1 MKADRLFWGVIL
13 IIFGILF
20 FLQNLGYV
28 SFQFGSIWK
37 LWPLALIYWGFSAL
51 LKDKSGKANPALYGI
66 QIVILAVVVYFLV
79 KPNQNKASSFYDF
92 HSDWDKEQPEAGAPL
107 TNDEKK
113 REHAFEVP
121 WNADIETASLA
132 VDFGAGSLTISGES
146 DELLQ
151 AQAATNFGNY
161 AFENNVIDKKAIVAL
176 AYNAKNVRANGRFKN
191 ELDIQLHPAPLWDIS
206 LETGASAS
214 EIDLSAYKISK
225 LEIDGGAMSISLKLG
240 FPVKVMEVDVEAG
253 ASSLT
258 IEIPKNAACE
268 IKIEGGLSSVDING
282 FEKISKGLYRSAG
295 FAADKPYIR
304 MNVQTGVSSVDI
316 NTYK

>member
-1 MKADRLFWGVIL
+1 MKADRIFWGVIL

-79 KPNQNKASSFYDF
+79 KPNQNKSSSFYDF
-92 HSDWDKEQPEAGAPL
+92 HPNWENEKNEDGSAYTDG
-107 TNDEKK
+107 EKK
-113 REHAFEVP
+113 REHSFDVP
-121 WNADIETASLA
+121 WNAAIETASLN
-132 VDFGAGSLTISGES
+132 VDFGAGGLSISGES
-146 DELLQ
+146 NELLQ
-151 AQAATNFGNY
+151 AEAVTNFGNY
-161 AFENNVIDKKAIVAL
+161 AFENNVTGKNASIEL
-176 AYNAKNVRANGRFKN
+176 AYNAKNVQMNGQFKN
-191 ELDIQLHPAPLWDIS
+191 ELDIQLHTAPLWDIS

-214 EIDLSAYKISK
+214 EIDLSAYKVSK

-240 FPVKVMEVDVEAG
+240 SPVQVMEVDIEAG
-253 ASSLT
+253 ASSLE

-268 IKIEGGLSSVDING
+268 IKIEGGLSSLDING

-295 FAADKPYIR
+295 FAADKPHIK

-316 NTYK
+316 NTYE

>member
-1 MKADRLFWGVIL
+1 MKADRIFWGVIL

-79 KPNQNKASSFYDF
+79 KPNQNKGGSFYDF
-92 HSDWDKEQPEAGAPL
+92 HPNWENEQNDDGA
-107 TNDEKK
+107 TSNNNEKK

-121 WNADIETASLA
+121 WNTAIETASLK
-132 VDFGAGSLTISGES
+132 VDFGAGGLTISGES
-146 DELLQ
+146 SELLQ
-151 AQAATNFGNY
+151 AEAVTNFGNY
-161 AFENNVIDKKAIVAL
+161 AFENNVTGKNASIEL
-176 AYNAKNVRANGRFKN
+176 AYNAKNVQMNGQFKN
-191 ELDIQLHPAPLWDIS
+191 ELDIQLHSTPLWDIS

-214 EIDLSAYKISK
+214 EIDLSAYKVSK
-225 LEIDGGAMSISLKLG
+225 LEIDGGAMSIALKLG
-240 FPVKVMEVDVEAG
+240 LPVQVMEVDIEAG
-253 ASSLT
+253 ASSLE

-268 IKIEGGLSSVDING
+268 IRIEGGLSSLDING
-282 FEKISKGLYRSAG
+282 FDKISKGLYRSTG
-295 FAADKPYIR
+295 FAAEKPHIQ

-316 NTYK
+316 NTYE

>member
-1 MKADRLFWGVIL
+1 MKANRIFWGVIL

-28 SFQFGSIWK
+28 NFQFGSIWK

-66 QIVILAVVVYFLV
+66 QIIILAVLVYFLV
-79 KPNQNKASSFYDF
+79 KPNQNKASSFYDY
-92 HSDWDKEQPEAGAPL
+92 HSDWENEQLENGAPA
-107 TNDEKK
+107 TKDEKK

-121 WNADIETASLA
+121 WNTDIETASLE
-132 VDFGAGSLTISGES
+132 VDFGAGRLNISGES
-146 DELLQ
+146 DALLQ
-151 AQAATNFGNY
+151 AEAATNFGNY
-161 AFENNVIDKKAIVAL
+161 AFENNVNGKNAKVEL
-176 AYNAKNVRANGRFKN
+176 TYNAKNAKANVKFKN
-191 ELDIQLHPAPLWDIS
+191 ELDIRLHPAPLWDIA

-214 EIDLSAYKISK
+214 EIDLSTYKISK
-225 LEIDGGAMSISLKLG
+225 LEINGGAMSISLKLG
-240 FPVKVMEVDVEAG
+240 FPVKIMEVDVEAG

-268 IKIEGGLSSVDING
+268 ITIEGNLSSLNITG
-282 FEKISKGLYRSAG
+282 FEKISKGLYRSVD
-295 FAADKPYIR
+295 FAADKPHIQ

-316 NTYK
+316 NTYE